1 MTSAIESADTLAVGI
16 PRETAAGER
25 RVSLIPETAGKLV
38 ATGLSV
44 VLESGAGASAFH
56 VDATYAESGATV
68 VADAGAVYR
77 AARIVARVRAP
88 SEGEV
93 EVMRSG
99 TFLLSFL
106 DPARDPELVRRM
118 SERGIIAFSFNRIP
132 RTTLAQSMDA
142 MSSMATV
149 AGYKAVLM
157 AADSLP
163 RLFPLLMTA
172 AGTLAPARV
181 LVLGAGVAGL
191 QALATARRLGAITSG
206 FDTRPVVREHV
217 QSVGAT
223 FIEMPEATS
232 EETHVEGGY
241 AKDLGAEFYES
252 ERAAIRS
259 HVEQS
264 DVIVTTAAIPGKRA
278 PLLID
283 EEMVASM
290 KPGSVIVDLAAETGG
305 NCTLTAP
312 GDTVTVRGV
321 TIIGLLDVPS
331 MVPQHASQ
339 LYSRN
344 VLNVIKYVIK
354 DGKLVLDP
362 NDEIVRSACVT
373 GLEVAT

>member
-1 MTSAIESADTLAVGI
+1 MTDASESTAGLAVAV
-16 PRETAAGER
+16 PLETAAGER
-25 RVSLIPETAGKLV
+25 RVAVIPETAGKLI
-38 ATGLSV
+38 AAGLSV
-44 VLESGAGASAFH
+44 IVESGAGARAFH
-56 VDATYAESGATV
+56 DDEAYAEAGATV
-68 VADAGAVYR
+68 VSGADALYR
-77 AARIVARVRAP
+77 DSKIVARVRAP
-88 SEGEV
+88 SETEV
-93 EVMRSG
+93 AAMSPG
-99 TFLLSFL
+99 TLVLCFL
-106 DPARDPELVRRM
+106 DPAREPNLVQRM
-118 SERGIIAFSFNRIP
+118 SERGVIAFSFNRIP

-191 QALATARRLGAITSG
+191 QALATARRLGAITSA

-223 FIEMPEATS
+223 FIEMSETAT
-232 EETHVEGGY
+232 EEPHVEGGY
-241 AKDLGAEFYES
+241 AQDLGAEFYEN

-264 DVIVTTAAIPGKRA
+264 DVIITTAAIPGKRA
-278 PLLID
+278 PVLID
-283 EEMVASM
+283 EDMVASM
-290 KPGSVIVDLAAETGG
+290 KPGSVIVDLAADTGG
-305 NCTLTAP
+305 NCALTAP
-312 GDTVTVRGV
+312 GDTVMFRDV
-321 TIIGLLDVPS
+321 TIIGPLDVPS

-344 VLNVIKYVIK
+344 VLNVIKYVTK
-354 DGKLVLDP
+354 DGTLTLDP